1 MLVKTLLEVILDSFM
16 TKHSKIPLFSQYSQI
31 EKLLKLKSS
40 KKYEYFYLNKEKIHK
55 ILYEKEKIIKIQSNT
70 QENSLCNLFF
80 IILLIKHQ
88 PYYTNYIY
96 EYNYIKNV
104 DNFRKSEKSNLARAI
119 LSMIVIELI
128 NNYREA
134 DDYYDSRFDTQLN
147 QIYEENEKIKSDFNF
162 LNDYNIKI
170 SEKEIEK
177 NNIEG
182 IYLTIISSLIKDGKL
197 EDLVFATNILEQ
209 MDLKKI
215 NITENIFQN
224 LLVIFNDKKNYVQK
238 YMITNIDDLY
248 DNKKINFYYILFKY
262 LFKNSVYIYN
272 VSFLFQNRK
281 TILKIIK
288 SNSGKFQ
295 ILNKNINTDM
305 KKKLEYVIKT
315 FCDSNYYCIKY
326 LGSKYDQLKHIF
338 KFYKNYLFS
347 SKINDLKIINNFINN
362 LNIEEIEY
370 DKYLEDF
377 EKAQKMNDR
386 YPVIR
391 YLYEE
396 ENQIDD
402 INENEINKYAQI
414 WEKLEKYINDKKI
427 KKMIKKYKEILKKYF
442 NNSNNKDILLTIF
455 SKDIYDYFLKEI
467 NNVQKNKKEEKIENE
482 QIIQNQQNIE
492 LKEEN
497 NNEYDQ
503 NDKNEL
509 SIEISEIPEKEEI
522 SYITTD
528 GKENKVDK
536 TLKVLTVNTICSN
549 NKSNINNIKNTESKI
564 SMVYNTEIQKEEY
577 CYFNDNDFYLLEYK
591 DIIGTH
597 ENNAEFITEMENG
610 YFVSG
615 GKDKN
620 LLIYNPDYSKIMDIK
635 NKDWTSSI
643 FELKTK
649 AKSEI
654 DKKDFEFI
662 SCTKKNIYLVKIDG
676 ERFES
681 KIIKNNVFSLNCPS
695 ICLEVFKNNHLI
707 CGNDGIYYFSDLFS
721 KIIVSKSN
729 KIING
734 AYKGGI
740 KISRNIFAFSSNKIL
755 KGGENKLIFFNSNS
769 RKIIKNIYGYSFIT
783 SAQGL
788 AVMPREEIKTRN
800 KFLLCACKKYEA
812 KQKNGILLVNM
823 QIEDNKIHTN
833 YSFYNTGDYEVNCF
847 CQILLKE
854 KKDWERILS
863 NENKFI
869 DTDYFLVGGFNNK
882 KGKGM
887 IKLYKLIRRD
897 IENIKIEFIQD
908 IEIEN
913 NKFKGFNGPISCI
926 TQSKR
931 SGKILVSCWDGNI
944 SLFDYPRIDTFLRYD
959 EKTKYDSMSLM
970 MEEERSEIE
979 ITI

>member
-70 QENSLCNLFF
+70 PENSLCNLFF

-96 EYNYIKNV
+96 EYNYIQNV

-134 DDYYDSRFDTQLN
+134 DDYYDSRFDTQLK
-147 QIYEENEKIKSDFNF
+147 QIYEENEKIKSDLNF

-182 IYLTIISSLIKDGKL
+182 IYLTIISSLIKNGKL

-215 NITENIFQN
+215 NITENMFQN
-224 LLVIFNDKKNYVQK
+224 LLVIFNDKKNYIQK
-238 YMITNIDDLY
+238 YMITKIDDLY

-272 VSFLFQNRK
+272 VQFLFQNRK

-315 FCDSNYYCIKY
+315 FCDSNYYFIKY

-402 INENEINKYAQI
+402 INENDLNKYAQI

-427 KKMIKKYKEILKKYF
+427 KKMIKKYKEILKKFF

-467 NNVQKNKKEEKIENE
+467 NNVQKNKK
-482 QIIQNQQNIE
+482 
-492 LKEEN
+492 
-497 NNEYDQ
+497 
-503 NDKNEL
+503 
-509 SIEISEIPEKEEI
+509 
-522 SYITTD
+522 
-528 GKENKVDK
+528 
-536 TLKVLTVNTICSN
+536 
-549 NKSNINNIKNTESKI
+549 
-564 SMVYNTEIQKEEY
+564 
-577 CYFNDNDFYLLEYK
+577 
-591 DIIGTH
+591 
-597 ENNAEFITEMENG
+597 
-610 YFVSG
+610 
-615 GKDKN
+615 
-620 LLIYNPDYSKIMDIK
+620 
-635 NKDWTSSI
+635 
-643 FELKTK
+643 
-649 AKSEI
+649 
-654 DKKDFEFI
+654 
-662 SCTKKNIYLVKIDG
+662 
-676 ERFES
+676 
-681 KIIKNNVFSLNCPS
+681 
-695 ICLEVFKNNHLI
+695 
-707 CGNDGIYYFSDLFS
+707 
-721 KIIVSKSN
+721 
-729 KIING
+729 
-734 AYKGGI
+734 
-740 KISRNIFAFSSNKIL
+740 
-755 KGGENKLIFFNSNS
+755 
-769 RKIIKNIYGYSFIT
+769 
-783 SAQGL
+783 
-788 AVMPREEIKTRN
+788 
-800 KFLLCACKKYEA
+800 
-812 KQKNGILLVNM
+812 
-823 QIEDNKIHTN
+823 
-833 YSFYNTGDYEVNCF
+833 
-847 CQILLKE
+847 
-854 KKDWERILS
+854 
-863 NENKFI
+863 
-869 DTDYFLVGGFNNK
+869 
-882 KGKGM
+882 
-887 IKLYKLIRRD
+887 
-897 IENIKIEFIQD
+897 
-908 IEIEN
+908 
-913 NKFKGFNGPISCI
+913 
-926 TQSKR
+926 
-931 SGKILVSCWDGNI
+931 
-944 SLFDYPRIDTFLRYD
+944 
-959 EKTKYDSMSLM
+959 
-970 MEEERSEIE
+970 
-979 ITI
+979 

>member
-1 MLVKTLLEVILDSFM
+1 M
-16 TKHSKIPLFSQYSQI
+16 
-31 EKLLKLKSS
+31 
-40 KKYEYFYLNKEKIHK
+40 
-55 ILYEKEKIIKIQSNT
+55 
-70 QENSLCNLFF
+70 
-80 IILLIKHQ
+80 
-88 PYYTNYIY
+88 
-96 EYNYIKNV
+96 
-104 DNFRKSEKSNLARAI
+104 
-119 LSMIVIELI
+119 
-128 NNYREA
+128 
-134 DDYYDSRFDTQLN
+134 
-147 QIYEENEKIKSDFNF
+147 
-162 LNDYNIKI
+162 
-170 SEKEIEK
+170 
-177 NNIEG
+177 
-182 IYLTIISSLIKDGKL
+182 
-197 EDLVFATNILEQ
+197 
-209 MDLKKI
+209 
-215 NITENIFQN
+215 
-224 LLVIFNDKKNYVQK
+224 
-238 YMITNIDDLY
+238 
-248 DNKKINFYYILFKY
+248 
-262 LFKNSVYIYN
+262 
-272 VSFLFQNRK
+272 
-281 TILKIIK
+281 
-288 SNSGKFQ
+288 
-295 ILNKNINTDM
+295 
-305 KKKLEYVIKT
+305 
-315 FCDSNYYCIKY
+315 
-326 LGSKYDQLKHIF
+326 
-338 KFYKNYLFS
+338 
-347 SKINDLKIINNFINN
+347 
-362 LNIEEIEY
+362 
-370 DKYLEDF
+370 
-377 EKAQKMNDR
+377 
-386 YPVIR
+386 
-391 YLYEE
+391 
-396 ENQIDD
+396 
-402 INENEINKYAQI
+402 
-414 WEKLEKYINDKKI
+414 
-427 KKMIKKYKEILKKYF
+427 
-442 NNSNNKDILLTIF
+442 
-455 SKDIYDYFLKEI
+455 
-467 NNVQKNKKEEKIENE
+467 
-482 QIIQNQQNIE
+482 
-492 LKEEN
+492 
-497 NNEYDQ
+497 
-503 NDKNEL
+503 
-509 SIEISEIPEKEEI
+509 
-522 SYITTD
+522 
-528 GKENKVDK
+528 DK

-591 DIIGTH
+591 GIIGTH

-662 SCTKKNIYLVKIDG
+662 SCTKKSIYLVKIDG

-681 KIIKNNVFSLNCPS
+681 KIIKNYEFRINCPS
-695 ICLEVFKNNHLI
+695 TCLEVFKNNHLI

-721 KIIVSKSN
+721 KIIVTKSN

-734 AYKGGI
+734 AYKGGV

-847 CQILLKE
+847 CPILLKE

-882 KGKGM
+882 NGKGI

-897 IENIKIEFIQD
+897 IQNIKIEFIQD